1 MAPKFQSIVLDI
13 DSTLSEIE
21 GIDWLAAQRGE
32 EIRAQVAESTKRA
45 MRGEISIASVFGSRL
60 ALVAPSRDEIAKL
73 GEEYV
78 ARVQFDAKRSLAILT
93 SAGVRIV
100 LVSAGLYEAVLP
112 LAHHLGISDADV
124 HAVHVHFTNEG
135 AYAGFDEDSPVTRN
149 GGKAVVVRS
158 LALEHLILGVGDGIT
173 DLETRIANPPAVD
186 AFAAYTGVVTR
197 KQVVNRADYVIQNFE
212 ELLAIALAD

>member
-1 MAPKFQSIVLDI
+1 MAPKFRSVVIDI
-13 DSTLSEIE
+13 DSTLSAIE

-32 EIRAQVAESTKRA
+32 TIRAQVAEATERA
-45 MRGEISIASVFGSRL
+45 MRGEISVASVFGSRL

-73 GEEYV
+73 GAEYV
-78 ARVQFDAKRSLAILT
+78 ARVQPHAKESLTTLAN
-93 SAGVRIV
+93 AGVRII

-112 LAHHLGISDADV
+112 LASHVGISDADA
-124 HAVHVHFTNEG
+124 HAVHVHFKNDG

-158 LALEHLILGVGDGIT
+158 LDLEHAILGVGDGIT
-173 DLETRIANPPAVD
+173 DLEIRTANPPAID

-197 KQVVNRADYVIQNFE
+197 KEVVSRADYVIQNFD
-212 ELLAIALAD
+212 ELTALVLS

>member
-1 MAPKFQSIVLDI
+1 MPSKFRSVVIDI
-13 DSTLSEIE
+13 DSTLSAIE

-32 EIRAQVAESTKRA
+32 AIRAQVADATTRA
-45 MRGEISIASVFGSRL
+45 MRGEISVESVFGSRL

-73 GEEYV
+73 GQEYI
-78 ARVQFDAKRSLAILT
+78 ARVQPDAKESLATFAKSGI
-93 SAGVRIV
+93 RIV

-112 LAHHLGISDADV
+112 LGRYLGIPDADV
-124 HAVHVHFTNEG
+124 HAVHIHFTNDG

-158 LALEHLILGVGDGIT
+158 LELEHAVLGVGDGIT
-173 DLETRIANPPAVD
+173 DLEVRTANPPAID

-197 KQVVNRADYVIQNFE
+197 REVVSRADYVIRNFA
-212 ELLAIALAD
+212 ELVEIVVG